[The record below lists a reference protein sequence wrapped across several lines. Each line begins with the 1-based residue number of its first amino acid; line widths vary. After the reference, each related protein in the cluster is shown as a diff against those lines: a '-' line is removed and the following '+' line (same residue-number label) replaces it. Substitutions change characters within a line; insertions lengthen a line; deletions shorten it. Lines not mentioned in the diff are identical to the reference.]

1 MRLLKPAFFTPEVE
15 LVLRAMGVALLIGLI
30 VVPIS
35 WAYEQRRQARA
46 WQNVACAYRMRE
58 VTRRAPLVA
67 TVEYQPDPCLTL
79 ERLGLD
85 LDVRRY

>member
-15 LVLRAMGVALLIGLI
+15 LVLRAAGVTLLIGLI
-30 VVPIS
+30 VLPIS

-46 WQNVACAYRMRE
+46 WQSVACAYRMRE
-58 VTRRAPLVA
+58 VTRRVPLVTMA
-67 TVEYQPDPCLTL
+67 DARQDPCVTL
-79 ERLGLD
+79 QRLGLD